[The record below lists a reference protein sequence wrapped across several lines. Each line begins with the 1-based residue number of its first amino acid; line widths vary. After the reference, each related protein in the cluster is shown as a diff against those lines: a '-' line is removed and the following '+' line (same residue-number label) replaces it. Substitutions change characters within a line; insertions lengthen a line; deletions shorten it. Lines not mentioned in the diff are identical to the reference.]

1 MPPSPAKASAPH
13 RELRTAS
20 QMPAPDLMER
30 AKRKFPVWDDKAATE
45 LDKMRTNPPSM
56 STDAKAYALFLVL
69 QDLHSAAAKRQKG

>member
-1 MPPSPAKASAPH
+1 MPPSPAKAPAP

-20 QMPAPDLMER
+20 QMPSNEYMDK

-56 STDAKAYALFLVL
+56 STDAKAYALYLVL
-69 QDLHSAAAKRQKG
+69 QDLQSAKPKKG